1 MFKKVISIMLAL
13 VLMSTCAFAQG
24 FSDIMQSRQKNAI
37 DALYGM
43 GLVKGDG
50 NGSFNPEANIT
61 RMEFLAMVLRMIGLE
76 DAAKASEGSD
86 LPFTDVPV
94 DHWGRGY
101 AYWAYTTGITEG
113 ISATQFG
120 PGDNV
125 TYNQAA
131 KMIVSALGWSIAA
144 EKMGGWPN
152 GYLVKAAQMDILD
165 GIESG
170 ERPLK
175 REEVARLIFNAL
187 TVPMMEELNGEYTE
201 GDDALTRLGCKK
213 YNGTVTSTYD
223 TQTGATLTENMVEI
237 SGTRY
242 KTTYFVEGALLG
254 ANVVFYT
261 TDKDGEEVICL
272 VYERYKGETI
282 EVNAR
287 DILDGTTLS
296 SFIYRLNGKT
306 RQESLPGGSL
316 RVVYNGKSVGSLYM
330 TDDILKPE
338 SGKVL
343 LRDSDN
349 NGIYDTAI
357 VTEYTTIV
365 AAAVSEYNVY
375 DKYGN
380 NIDIDIDEEQI
391 KVYLY
396 GKEASLSDI
405 TAGDILSV
413 SKSIDGEKI
422 VININRDSFT
432 GTVITRDDE
441 NDTYGI
447 ELDGQE
453 EEYYL
458 APEYKAAIAAKKAGA
473 EKFELGDSGI
483 FYTNI
488 EGEIAYC
495 TLTGRSDDTAYGY
508 LLAAAENSGIGGSAS
523 FKILTLNNKFTV
535 FETPKNGKINF
546 GRTVGSDYVYSK
558 VNPREVVDYV
568 AYYVEDTYVFEKQ
581 ICTYKLNEEGEITDI
596 QFADTRGHNAKYL
609 SRNFAPQSMN
619 YTTKLLNQTYIVD
632 ENTAVFYIP
641 NSGQYED
648 IMAAGKYNKFLSTG
662 RVNVALYDIEDSHVG
677 ALVYLP
683 LSIERYDNGIGEYE
697 TIIDNVNSPVLY
709 IQKTSYVNDENGDS
723 YLNLTGIED
732 GETVNIKVA
741 DELSGISEDRSRLK
755 AGVAIQYE
763 MNDLTRGRALTSDDE
778 ELLIVFKVVH
788 DFTSSNNTLNTMT
801 YNYSTSYQ
809 SKPKISVMYTTLTA
823 VYPSFV
829 QTAIEDKVAPF
840 TGGTVYMRYNASS
853 NEKFELITP
862 LDLSI
867 GQKVVIRQ
875 RYLNTREIVVVEE

>member
-1 MFKKVISIMLAL
+1 MIKKIISILLAV

-24 FSDIMQSRQKNAI
+24 FSDVMQSRQKNAI

-43 GLVKGDG
+43 GLIYG
-50 NGSFNPEANIT
+50 NGTGNFNPEEYIT
-61 RMEFLAMVLRMIGLE
+61 RIEFLAMVLRMIGLE
-76 DAAKASEGSD
+76 DAAKSSEGSD
-86 LPFTDVPV
+86 LPFTDVSE

-101 AYWAYTTGITEG
+101 VYWGYTTGILEG
-113 ISATQFG
+113 ISKTQFG
-120 PGDNV
+120 PGENV

-131 KMIVSALGWSIAA
+131 KMIVSALGWSIVA

-152 GYLVKAAQMDILD
+152 GYLVKAAQMDILE
-165 GIESG
+165 GIDSG

-187 TVPMMEELNGEYTE
+187 TVPMMEELNDEYKE
-201 GDDALTRLGCKK
+201 GDDPLTRLGCKK
-213 YNGTVTSTYD
+213 YNGIVTSTYD
-223 TQTGATLTENMVEI
+223 SQTGAALTENMVEI
-237 SGTRY
+237 SGVSY
-242 KTTYFVEGALLG
+242 KTTYFVEGELLG

-261 TDKDGEEVICL
+261 TNKDGEEVVCL
-272 VYERYKGETI
+272 VYERYKGDTV
-282 EVNAR
+282 EVKAR

-296 SFIYRLNGKT
+296 SFKYRLNGKT
-306 RQESLPGGSL
+306 RQGILAGDSL

-330 TDDILKPE
+330 TDDILKPK

-349 NGIYDTAI
+349 NGIYDIAI
-357 VTEYTTIV
+357 VTEYMTV
-365 AAAVSEYNVY
+365 AAAAVSEYSVY

-405 TAGDILSV
+405 TDGDILSV
-413 SKSIDGEKI
+413 SKSIDGEKV
-422 VININRDSFT
+422 VININRDSFS
-432 GTVITRDDE
+432 GMVINRDDE
-441 NDTYGI
+441 NSTYGI
-447 ELDGQE
+447 IIDGKE
-453 EEYYL
+453 ADYYL
-458 APEYKAAIAAKKAGA
+458 APEYEAAVSAKKAGA
-473 EKFELGDSGI
+473 KKFDLGDSGI

-495 TLTGRSDDTAYGY
+495 TLTEQRDDTTYGY
-508 LLAAAENSGIGGSAS
+508 LLDAAAASDIGTGAK
-523 FKILTLNNKFTV
+523 FKMLTLNNKFTV
-535 FETPKNGKINF
+535 FETPKNGNIGF
-546 GRTVGSDYVYSK
+546 GRMVGSEYVYSK
-558 VNPREVVDYV
+558 VNPEEVVNYV
-568 AYYVEDTYVFEKQ
+568 VGEYAFNQQ
-581 ICTYKLNEEGEITDI
+581 ICAYKLNDEGEIIEI
-596 QFADTRGHNAKYL
+596 QLADTGGHNEKYL
-609 SRNFAPQSMN
+609 SRNFTPQAMN
-619 YTTKLLNQTYIVD
+619 YTTRLLNQRYIVD

-709 IQKTSYVNDENGDS
+709 IQKTSYVVEEDGDS

-741 DELSGISEDRSRLK
+741 DELSGISEERTRLK

-763 MNDLTRGRALTSDDE
+763 MNDLTRGRALTSDEE

-788 DFTSSNNTLNTMT
+788 DFTSKNNILNTMT
-801 YNYSTSYQ
+801 YNYAQSYQ

-829 QTAIEDKVAPF
+829 QTAIENKVAPF

-867 GQKVVIRQ
+867 GQKAVIRQ

>member
-1 MFKKVISIMLAL
+1 MIKKIISMMLAL
-13 VLMSTCAFAQG
+13 ILMSTCAFAQG

-37 DALYGM
+37 DALCGM
-43 GLVKGDG
+43 GLVYGDENG
-50 NGSFNPEANIT
+50 NFNPEANIT
-61 RMEFLAMVLRMIGLE
+61 RIEFLAMVLRMIGLE
-76 DAAKASEGSD
+76 DAAQASKDSA
-86 LPFTDVPV
+86 LPFTDIPE

-101 AYWAYTTGITEG
+101 AYWAYTTGIIEG
-113 ISATQFG
+113 VSATQFA
-120 PGDNV
+120 PNNNV

-152 GYLVKAAQMDILD
+152 GYLVKAAQLDILD
-165 GIESG
+165 GIDSG
-170 ERPLK
+170 ERALK
-175 REEVARLIFNAL
+175 REEVARLVFNAL

-213 YNGTVTSTYD
+213 YNGIVTSTYD

-237 SGTRY
+237 SGVRY
-242 KTTYFVEGALLG
+242 KTTYFVEGTLLG

-261 TDKDGEEVICL
+261 TDKDGEETICL
-272 VYERYKGETI
+272 VYEKYKGDTL
-282 EVNAR
+282 EVKAR

-296 SFIYRLNGKT
+296 SFVYELNGKT
-306 RQESLPGGSL
+306 RRESLPGGSL

-357 VTEYTTIV
+357 VTEYTTVV

-405 TAGDILSV
+405 TDGDILSV
-413 SKSIDGEKI
+413 SKSIDGQKV
-422 VININRDSFT
+422 VININRDSFS
-432 GTVITRDDE
+432 GTVISRDDE
-441 NDTYGI
+441 NSTYGI
-447 ELDGQE
+447 IIDGKE
-453 EEYYL
+453 VEYYL
-458 APEYKAAIAAKKAGA
+458 APEYEAAVAGRKAGA

-495 TLTGRSDDTAYGY
+495 TLTERSDDTTYGY
-508 LLAAAENSGIGGSAS
+508 LLGAAENSGIGGSAS

-535 FETPKNGKINF
+535 FDTPKNGKIDF
-546 GRTVGSDYVYSK
+546 GRMVGTNYVYSK
-558 VNPREVVDYV
+558 VNPGEVVDYV
-568 AYYVEDTYVFEKQ
+568 VGEYALNQQ
-581 ICTYKLNEEGEITDI
+581 ICAYKLNEEGEITDI
-596 QFADTRGHNAKYL
+596 QLADTRGHNEKYL
-609 SRNFAPQSMN
+609 SRNFSPQSMN

-662 RVNVALYDIEDSHVG
+662 RVNVALYDVEDSHVG

-709 IQKTSYVNDENGDS
+709 IQKTNYVTEEDGNT

-732 GETVNIKVA
+732 GEIVNVKVA

-763 MNDLTRGRALTSDDE
+763 MNDLTRGRALTSDEE

-788 DFTSSNNTLNTMT
+788 DFTSQNNTLNTMT
-801 YNYSTSYQ
+801 YNYAKSYQ

-829 QTAIEDKVAPF
+829 QTAISDKVAPF
-840 TGGTVYMRYNASS
+840 TGGTVYMRYNAE
-853 NEKFELITP
+853 NKEKFELITP